1 MTTQQITSCGIVVG
15 VLTLTGCGVMKDSPL
30 WSTMTQAKYGYQ
42 PQTFQTAPQPTPAN
56 TVAQADVLTLLEGC
70 VIVANDG
77 QPLGVITQN
86 QFATNSILN
95 EFGKYGS
102 KFSATS
108 IFNQFGKYGGEFSQL
123 SPFNQFTTTPP
134 QIISPSGQFV
144 GFLTKNLF
152 KAPAIDPH
160 ALIGLLKSTK

>member
-1 MTTQQITSCGIVVG
+1 
-15 VLTLTGCGVMKDSPL
+15 MKDPAF
-30 WSTMTQAKYGYQ
+30 WSAMSQANSGYQPPAGHYQ
-42 PQTFQTAPQPTPAN
+42 PQTFQPAPQPRRP
-56 TVAQADVLTLLEGC
+56 VAAAGASDVLTLLEGC

-86 QFATNSILN
+86 EFAANSILN
-95 EFGKYGS
+95 EFGKYGGE
-102 KFSATS
+102 FSATS

-134 QIISPSGQFV
+134 QIISPSGAFV
-144 GFLTKNLF
+144 GFLTKNKF
-152 KAPAIDPH
+152 KTPAIDPH